1 MPERHLRET
10 STNARG
16 GGNGLASPA
25 CAANRYRSA
34 QRSAETKPRRKVG
47 RMTGQ
52 NPNPPAETTPNP
64 AQQEPAQQQ
73 AEPTPAAQPT
83 APAADPAPAAEPA
96 AQPAAPGTTMSVH
109 KHQREM
115 AKVEAERDAAKA
127 EAEGYKKLE
136 AEFAQWKAD
145 QEQAKTEAALKE
157 AGCHDVVAASARLG
171 EFDGDIEKLKEAAPY
186 LFTSSDKSKSTGGNP
201 KGTPD
206 PEDERTK
213 KMRALMGIDT
223 EKE

>member
-1 MPERHLRET
+1 MADTEPT
-10 STNARG
+10 PT
-16 GGNGLASPA
+16 
-25 CAANRYRSA
+25 
-34 QRSAETKPRRKVG
+34 
-47 RMTGQ
+47 
-52 NPNPPAETTPNP
+52 TTPEP
-64 AQQEPAQQQ
+64 ATAQEPA
-73 AEPTPAAQPT
+73 AEPT
-83 APAADPAPAAEPA
+83 PA

-136 AEFAQWKAD
+136 AEFAQLKAD

-157 AGCHDVVAASARLG
+157 AGCHDVVAASARLK
-171 EFDGDIEKLKEAAPY
+171 EFDGDVAKLKEAAPY
-186 LFTSSDKSKSTGGNP
+186 LFASSDKSKSTGGNP

-213 KMRALMGIDT
+213 KMRELMGIDT